1 MSKFLSLLCSMLIC
15 VTTYAQNITVNG
27 KVTANGE
34 EMPGVTVA
42 VKGGTQGTITSIDG
56 GYSLQVDAK
65 STLVFSFIGY
75 ETVEVPIKGQKVI
88 NVNLEESSIAMEEV
102 VIAVPYGTAKKSTF
116 TGSASVIDKKIVA
129 SSQVASVS
137 KALQGTV
144 AGLQSFSTS
153 GQPGE
158 DADIYVRG
166 VGSVNASQTPL
177 YVVDGVPYDGK
188 LSSISSQDIASVTV
202 LKDAAAASLY
212 GSRAANGVIMIT
224 TKQGQTGS
232 APTIQLS
239 AKYGFSSRAVSDY
252 NQLSTN
258 DYFKLQWEALRNS
271 YMTGK
276 NAMSAE
282 DAGKA
287 ASAVLTTT
295 STGGLGINPYGSKY
309 PQPIDQYGNLVE
321 GATPLWDDSWEDA
334 LTQDAHYADLNAS
347 VSGGSEKTKYYFSL
361 GYLDDQGAYICS
373 GFKRY
378 NLRTNITTDLR
389 DWLQVGLNV
398 SASHS
403 IQNYPKQDDTA
414 IGNVVLAARD
424 IPSFYPVY
432 ERNMD
437 TGEYILDENGNRIYD
452 YGTYRKGSYNGQNFA
467 QSMYYDKKEYKRDA
481 ASVRGFLQITPIEGL
496 SYKMSVNLDYN
507 SRFTHFYD
515 NPTYG
520 KQPLIGSVQKE
531 NDRTTGMTFNN
542 VVNWNHTFNDAHDVR
557 VMLGQEYYEY
567 NTSSFGG
574 SRSGVI
580 TDGYFE
586 PDAASTLNSFSGYSD
601 QYKLL
606 SYFGSA
612 EYSYQGKYFA
622 STSVRTD
629 GSSRFH
635 PDHRWGTFWSF
646 GASWKIVREKFLE
659 SAANDWLTNLTLRAS
674 YGAQGNDNV
683 GYYAYQALYGMGSLF
698 GNPALTAY
706 RLATPNLTWETN
718 LNLNIG
724 LDFGFWNNRLN
735 GTIEYFQRSSKDL
748 LFSRDLVPSSGFS
761 SIDANI
767 GKLKNYGWEFT
778 ISGTPILTKDW
789 TWKLS
794 VNATTYKN
802 EIVELPTDVMWNG
815 SKKWVKGGSLYDYWM
830 YEWAGVNPE
839 TGAPQWYKTQ
849 EDGSRVP
856 TSNYSS
862 LNSNDKVKLGSS
874 LPTLTGGFQSDLTW
888 KNVSLSMLFS
898 YAIGGKLYNNDYV
911 MMMSTS
917 GGNGSSLS
925 EEMLERWQK
934 PGDITDVPKLSY
946 NQSDYFTRG
955 SSRWLVNRSFLRLK
969 TVTLSYTLPKK
980 WIHVASLKE
989 ASIFFQGE
997 NLLTFSHQQGL
1008 DPEQPISGSV
1018 SFRSPAMKTFSFG
1031 INVTL

>member
-42 VKGGTQGTITSIDG
+42 VKGGTNGTITSIDG
-56 GYSLQVDAK
+56 SYSLQVDAK

-75 ETVEVPIKGQKVI
+75 ETVEMPVKGQKVI
-88 NVNLEESSIAMEEV
+88 NVDLKESSVAIDEV

-129 SSQVASVS
+129 ASQVSSVS

-158 DADIYVRG
+158 DADIYIRG
-166 VGSVNASQTPL
+166 VGSANASQTPL

-224 TKQGQTGS
+224 TKQGQNGS

-239 AKYGFSSRAVSDY
+239 AKYGFSSRAVRDY
-252 NQLSTN
+252 DQLSTD
-258 DYFKLQWEALRNS
+258 DYFMLQWEALRNS
-271 YMTGK
+271 YIDKGSDPVTAAQ
-276 NAMSAE
+276 N
-282 DAGKA
+282 
-287 ASAVLTTT
+287 ASAIVATTQ
-295 STGGLGINPYGSKY
+295 TGGLGINPYGTSY
-309 PQPIDQYGNLVE
+309 PRPVGTDGKIVA
-321 GATPLWDDSWEDA
+321 GATPLWNDSWEDA
-334 LTQDAHYADLNAS
+334 LSQNAHYADLNAS

-378 NLRTNITTDLR
+378 NLRSNITTDLR
-389 DWLQVGLNV
+389 KWLQVGLNV
-398 SASHS
+398 SATHS
-403 IQNYPKQDDTA
+403 IQNYPKQNDTA
-414 IGNVVLAARD
+414 IGNIVLAARD

-432 ERNMD
+432 ERDMT
-437 TGEYILDENGNRIYD
+437 TGEYILDENGNRVYD
-452 YGTYRKGSYNGQNFA
+452 YGTYRKGSYNGYNFA
-467 QSMYYDKKEYKRDA
+467 QSMLYDKKEYKRDA
-481 ASVRGFLQITPIEGL
+481 ASIRGYLQITPFEGL
-496 SYKMSVNLDYN
+496 SYKMSLNIDYD
-507 SRFTHFYD
+507 SMFTHNYS

-520 KQPLIGSVQKE
+520 KKPLTGSVEKG
-531 NDRTTGMTFNN
+531 NDRTTGMTYNN
-542 VVNWNHTFNDAHDVR
+542 VINWNHTFKEDHDVR
-557 VMLGQEYYEY
+557 LMAGQEYYEY
-567 NTSSFGG
+567 NTSNFSG
-574 SRSGVI
+574 SRTGVI
-580 TDGYFE
+580 TDGYYE
-586 PDAASTLNSFSGYSD
+586 PDVASTLSSFGGNSD

-606 SYFGSA
+606 SFFGSA
-612 EYSYQGKYFA
+612 EYSYQSRYFVSA
-622 STSVRTD
+622 SVRTD

-635 PDHRWGTFWSF
+635 PDNRWGTFWSF
-646 GASWKIVREKFLE
+646 GGSWKISREKFLE
-659 SAANDWLTNLTLRAS
+659 AASNNWLSNLTLRAS

-683 GYYAYQALYGMGSLF
+683 GYYAYKALYTIGSSL
-698 GNPALTAY
+698 GESTLHAS
-706 RLATPNLTWETN
+706 RLETPDLSWETN
-718 LNLNIG
+718 LNLNVG
-724 LDFGFWNNRLN
+724 LDFGFWSNRLN
-735 GTIEYFQRSSKDL
+735 GTIEFFQRSSKDL
-748 LFSRDLVPSSGFS
+748 LFARDLVPSGGFA

-778 ISGTPILTKDW
+778 ISGTPVMTKDW

-802 EIVELPTDVMWNG
+802 KIVELPTEVMWQS
-815 SKKWVKGGSLYDYWM
+815 SKKWVKGGSLYDFWL

-839 TGAPQWYKTQ
+839 NGKPQWYYTAK
-849 EDGSRVP
+849 DGSRQI
-856 TSNYSS
+856 TEDYSS
-862 LNSNDKVKLGSS
+862 LTPNDKVKVGSS
-874 LPTLTGGFQSDLTW
+874 LPTLSGGFQSDLTW
-888 KNVSLSMLFS
+888 KNLSLSMLFS
-898 YAIGGKLYNNDYV
+898 YAIGGKLYNNDKIQ
-911 MMMSTS
+911 MMSVK
-917 GGNGSSLS
+917 GGNGSSMS
-925 EEMLERWQK
+925 EDMLNRWT
-934 PGDITDVPKLSY
+934 PENRYTDIPRLSY
-946 NQSDYFTRG
+946 DQTSYFTSS

-969 TVTLSYTLPKK
+969 TVTLSYTLPQR
-980 WIHVASLKE
+980 WIHFATLKD
-989 ASIFFQGE
+989 ANIFVQGE

-1008 DPEQPISGSV
+1008 DPEQPISGVV
-1018 SFRSPAMKTFSFG
+1018 SYRYPAMKTFSFG